1 MKNAAY
7 ELPEW
12 QRQIILQ
19 KTVYHTL
26 NKFTHDLSG
35 NFHIAE
41 CWVPEDQ
48 INVVTEALQRGC
60 VSLINRCKTMTLIY
74 EFNIKLI
81 CEIYDA
87 TNI

>member
-1 MKNAAY
+1 MNRKCRFVLEKEALFAYFQLMKNAAY

-12 QRQIILQ
+12 QRQVHLQ

-48 INVVTEALQRGC
+48 IQKVVQALQKGC
-60 VSLINRCKTMTLIY
+60 VS
-74 EFNIKLI
+74 
-81 CEIYDA
+81 
-87 TNI
+87 